1 MQKTRD
7 QLAEY
12 LFHQGTNYR
21 SYAYLGA
28 HRLRGGGYVFR
39 VWAPNADAVFL
50 TGDFNGWG
58 DDTPMEKQPGGVWT
72 ASLPEARFGEGG
84 KYKFLIERSGV
95 RRYKADPYA
104 FCSETGDKTASV
116 YCALDGYE
124 WRDGAYME
132 SRSRNRAEDDAMP
145 PLPVNIYEVHLGSWK
160 RRPDGSYLTYREL
173 ADELSAYAADMGYT
187 HVELMPVAEH
197 PFDGSWGY
205 QVCGYY
211 APTSRF
217 GTPQDFMYFV
227 DTMHARGLG
236 VILDWVPAHFPKD
249 AHGLYEFD
257 GGPLYEYQGA
267 DRQEHR
273 EWGTRA
279 FDVGRTE
286 VQSFLVSNALFW
298 FDKYH
303 IDGLRIDAVASMLYL
318 DYGRRPGEW
327 NPNPDGS
334 NINRESVA
342 FFQKLNG
349 AVRAHYPDV
358 LMIAEESTAYP
369 QVTSRAGLGF
379 SMKWNMG
386 WMNDTLAYVAADPIY
401 RRGLHDKMT
410 FSLMYAFSENYVLPI
425 SHDEVVYMKG
435 SLRGKMPGDEWRQ
448 LAGVRSFMVYM
459 LTHPGKKLTFMGA
472 ELGQWHEWDF
482 AGQLD
487 WYLLENDANRRM
499 QDFFRAVNR
508 YYLTNPAL
516 WHIDFDWAGFEW
528 LVADDNEDNT
538 VVFVRRDG
546 AGEEL
551 LVAVNFSP
559 NGYRDYRFGVP
570 PRKTWREELS
580 TDDTAFGGTGEWRN
594 EKPVRTQAI
603 SSHGREQSI
612 AITIPPLGAVI
623 LRGAGEYKKPKAK
636 KSKAREELPA

>member
-1 MQKTRD
+1 MQKTKD

-425 SHDEVVYMKG
+425 SHDEVVHGKKSLLDKMSGGYEQKFATMRAYLCYM
-435 SLRGKMPGDEWRQ
+435 M
-448 LAGVRSFMVYM
+448 A
-459 LTHPGKKLTFMGA
+459 HPGKKLLFMGC
-472 ELGQWHEWDF
+472 EFGQFREWDYASSLEWF
-482 AGQLD
+482 MLD
-487 WYLLENDANRRM
+487 YEMHAKLRSFVRTLNRFYLDTPPLWELDRSWEGFCWTAADRR
-499 QDFFRAVNR
+499 
-508 YYLTNPAL
+508 
-516 WHIDFDWAGFEW
+516 
-528 LVADDNEDNT
+528 DDNVLVFERIAGDGSA
-538 VVFVRRDG
+538 VVFAANFSGAPRRDYPVPVRT
-546 AGEEL
+546 AGVYREL
-551 LVAVNFSP
+551 LS
-559 NGYRDYRFGVP
+559 
-570 PRKTWREELS
+570 S
-580 TDDTAFGGTGEWRN
+580 DDRAFGGTGGVNGGALPSE
-594 EKPVRTQAI
+594 PAPDGGVCVRLYL
-603 SSHGREQSI
+603 
-612 AITIPPLGAVI
+612 PPLTAVF
-623 LRGAGEYKKPKAK
+623 LKRFDAPARAKHDKTLKKTK
-636 KSKAREELPA
+636 RDDGV

>member
-603 SSHGREQSI
+603 PSHGREQSI
-612 AITIPPLGAVI
+612 AMTIPPLGAVI

>member
-1 MQKTRD
+1 MQKTKD

-369 QVTSRAGLGF
+369 MVTSRAG
-379 SMKWNMG
+379 W
-386 WMNDTLAYVAADPIY
+386 
-401 RRGLHDKMT
+401 
-410 FSLMYAFSENYVLPI
+410 AF
-425 SHDEVVYMKG
+425 
-435 SLRGKMPGDEWRQ
+435 R
-448 LAGVRSFMVYM
+448 
-459 LTHPGKKLTFMGA
+459 
-472 ELGQWHEWDF
+472 
-482 AGQLD
+482 
-487 WYLLENDANRRM
+487 
-499 QDFFRAVNR
+499 
-508 YYLTNPAL
+508 
-516 WHIDFDWAGFEW
+516 
-528 LVADDNEDNT
+528 
-538 VVFVRRDG
+538 
-546 AGEEL
+546 
-551 LVAVNFSP
+551 
-559 NGYRDYRFGVP
+559 
-570 PRKTWREELS
+570 
-580 TDDTAFGGTGEWRN
+580 
-594 EKPVRTQAI
+594 
-603 SSHGREQSI
+603 
-612 AITIPPLGAVI
+612 
-623 LRGAGEYKKPKAK
+623 
-636 KSKAREELPA
+636 